1 MNGSDILLDSNI
13 IIYLSKRK
21 INISDIFFDNTN
33 YYISIITYMELLSY
47 NFINKKEEDLIL
59 QILSSL
65 KILNIDLAIANRVIS
80 LKKSRKI
87 KLPDAIIVA
96 TAKYYNLILF
106 TNDKQLLNIEDIKT
120 KEIKVLK

>member
-1 MNGSDILLDSNI
+1 MNGSDILLNSNI

-33 YYISIITYMELLSY
+33 YYITIITYMELLSY
-47 NFINKKEEDLIL
+47 NFTNKKEEDLIS

-65 KILNIDLAIANRVIS
+65 KILNIELAIANRVIS
-80 LKKSRKI
+80 LIKSRKI

-96 TAKYYNLILF
+96 TAMYYNLTLF
-106 TNDKQLLNIEDIKT
+106 TNDKQLLNIKDIKT
-120 KEIKVLK
+120 KDIKVLQ

>member
-1 MNGSDILLDSNI
+1 MNGSDSLLDSNI

-47 NFINKKEEDLIL
+47 NFTNKKEEDLIS

-80 LKKSRKI
+80 LIKSRKI

-96 TAKYYNLILF
+96 TAMYYNLTLF
-106 TNDKQLLNIEDIKT
+106 TNDKQLLNIKDIKT
-120 KEIKVLK
+120 KDIKVLQ